1 MPNARSFFRVVLVWL
16 FRAAAFLLC
25 VRWISSAVRFNSFAD
40 GRSLSHQLGISA
52 AIAVCTW
59 HSVSSGFFPP
69 EFLSHP
75 RQEQVAHAT
84 QNQVAFQ
91 SLVTTPF
98 VLIQPDLR
106 FLILET
112 TLDSPARETH
122 QQQLLDRRLRG
133 GVAHEELHLLDVQDV
148 ASHHQVHRFAR
159 HPVLVLGGEKG
170 VLELPDHRP
179 LLTVL
184 DPPALPRLIS
194 KGGLLQELL
203 DPLCRAAAA
212 GQPRNFAATPS
223 PVLVERPRDHARW
236 LEAAGEAPRD
246 LAHELLVA
254 STQASQEVW
263 LAAVSFVE
271 GHPVE
276 VDAILEGMVIQLQ
289 GD

>member
-25 VRWISSAVRFNSFAD
+25 VRRISSAVRSNSFAD
-40 GRSLSHQLGISA
+40 GRSLSHQLGINA

-69 EFLSHP
+69 ELLSHP
-75 RQEQVAHAT
+75 RQEQVTHAT
-84 QNQVAFQ
+84 QDQVAFQ
-91 SLVTTPF
+91 ALVTTPF

-112 TLDSPARETH
+112 TLDSPSRETH
-122 QQQLLDRRLRG
+122 QQQLRDRRLRG

-179 LLTVL
+179 LLAVL
-184 DPPALPRLIS
+184 DPPSLPGLIS
-194 KGGLLQELL
+194 KSGLLQELL
-203 DPLCRAAAA
+203 DSSRRPAAA
-212 GQPRNFAATPS
+212 GQARDLAATS
-223 PVLVERPRDHARW
+223 TPVLVVRTSDHARRI
-236 LEAAGEAPRD
+236 EPPGEAPRN
-246 LAHELLVA
+246 LAHELLLA
-254 STQASQEVW
+254 RTQTAQEVR
-263 LAAVSFVE
+263 LAAVSLVE

-276 VDAILEGMVIQLQ
+276 VDAILEGMV
-289 GD
+289 